1 MKKNTKEPLHTN
13 PLQEKKHGSTT
24 LLQDPCSLLLN
35 HRSIYDRERVM
46 VQKHHREFEAP
57 WGLAMVGRSE
67 DRSEPLCAVGI
78 FCTGVYLRCLRH
90 LYPPPGKQRR
100 WPGVCFRMCLTDQV
114 SKKVAISP
122 DSQQR
127 GFSYKQLGVIH
138 PSSPPMGRGHSLAQP
153 WQRVWRLKKKMLSTH

>member
-1 MKKNTKEPLHTN
+1 
-13 PLQEKKHGSTT
+13 
-24 LLQDPCSLLLN
+24 
-35 HRSIYDRERVM
+35 M
-46 VQKHHREFEAP
+46 VQTHHREFEAP
-57 WGLAMVGRSE
+57 WGLAMVGWSE

-100 WPGVCFRMCLTDQV
+100 WPGVCFGMCLTGQV
-114 SKKVAISP
+114 NKKVAISP
-122 DSQQR
+122 DSKQK

-153 WQRVWRLKKKMLSTH
+153 WQRVRRLKKKCCRHIKKIKKKTYLHKKICQTVQTRASMQTCKAS